1 MSDKNRDQ
9 KFISTA
15 LNFAVDLPQFA
26 DARIGAI
33 LVIRNQIISYGFN
46 TDKKHPL
53 ATKHQNNKDAIYP
66 HAELMAIYNAA
77 KRLSWREFRK
87 STLYVAR
94 AKKNIHGESIQGL
107 AKPCVG
113 CRAVIEQFRIK
124 RVIWTDDFSTTD
136 DWIRGESWD

>member
-1 MSDKNRDQ
+1 MSDPKRDQ
-9 KFISTA
+9 KFIETA
-15 LNFAVDLPQFA
+15 FTFAADQPQFA

-33 LVIRNQIISYGFN
+33 LVIRKEIIAYGFN

-53 ATKHQNNKDAIYP
+53 AIKHQNNKNSIYP

-94 AKKNIHGESIQGL
+94 AKKNIHGETLKGL

-113 CRAVIEQFRIK
+113 CRTVIEQFRIK
-124 RVIWTDDFSTTD
+124 RVLWTDDYVTGEWF
-136 DWIRGESWD
+136 RGNSWD